1 MTNYYL
7 EDAFQVTDFEFAP
20 TSPCI
25 AAPKKPRGGM
35 GKTPSAAVLA
45 EEKRLKRIYME
56 TLRRSRKYSE
66 KTISALEAV
75 DESIVNCDL
84 ILKLVLHIIATSTVH
99 AAAVES
105 ESAGAILIFVS
116 GISQIQGAYRYLC
129 LFIHIKVKRWLILLL

>member
-1 MTNYYL
+1 MSNYYL

-25 AAPKKPRGGM
+25 AAPKKPRRGM
-35 GKTPSAAVLA
+35 GKTPSAALMA

-56 TLRRSRKYSE
+56 TLRRGRKYSE
-66 KTISALEAV
+66 KTVSALEAV

-84 ILKLVLHIIATSTVH
+84 ILKLVLHIIATSTVP

-105 ESAGAILIFVS
+105 ESGGAILIFVS
-116 GISQIQGAYRYLC
+116 GISQIQGAYLC
-129 LFIHIKVKRWLILLL
+129 LFFHIKVTRLLILL